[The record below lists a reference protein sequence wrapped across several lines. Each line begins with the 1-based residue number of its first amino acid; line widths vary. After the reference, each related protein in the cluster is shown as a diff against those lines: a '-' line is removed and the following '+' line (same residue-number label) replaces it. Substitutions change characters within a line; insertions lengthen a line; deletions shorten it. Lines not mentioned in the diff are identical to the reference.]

1 MKKISWIVLV
11 CFFIAACKKEKVQ
24 MNEENFFLIGE
35 SYKVTAY
42 YYRSWPRPDPI
53 EVPLKFTIDKNF
65 QIEIKD
71 QDNTILAKGKIKKL
85 HLLKKHPTHVVNLD
99 KEPNNRY
106 NLTNH
111 YFEYYIEIKSL
122 KSKSSLGK
130 ELIEKLNYIS
140 YQIVPIKK
148 IIDPF
153 TAKFEIIGYEYVLK
167 FNSNIDLLQN
177 KNNSIIYGIC
187 YK

>member
-11 CFFIAACKKEKVQ
+11 CFLITACKKEKVQ

-35 SYKVTAY
+35 SYKVTVDY
-42 YYRSWPRPDPI
+42 YPSRPKHDPF
-53 EVPLKFTIDKNF
+53 EGPLKFTIDKNF

-85 HLLKKHPTHVVNLD
+85 HLLRKGPTHIVNLD

-111 YFEYYIEIKSL
+111 YFEYYIEINSL
-122 KSKSSLGK
+122 KFKRK
-130 ELIEKLNYIS
+130 ELIEKIKYIG
-140 YQIVPIKK
+140 YEIVPKK
-148 IIDPF
+148 IKDPF
-153 TAKFEIIGYEYVLK
+153 TGKYEIIGYEYELK
-167 FNSNIDLLQN
+167 FKSKIDKDN
-177 KNNSIIYGIC
+177 YVVFVIF

>member
-11 CFFIAACKKEKVQ
+11 CFLITACKKEKVQ

-35 SYKVTAY
+35 SYKVTVY
-42 YYRSWPRPDPI
+42 YYPSRPKHDLF
-53 EVPLKFTIDKNF
+53 EGPLKFTIDKNF

-85 HLLKKHPTHVVNLD
+85 HLLRKGPTHIVNLD

-140 YQIVPIKK
+140 YNIVPIEK

-153 TAKFEIIGYEYVLK
+153 AGKYEIIGYEYVLK
-167 FNSNIDLLQN
+167 FNSNIDLFQN
-177 KNNSIIYGIC
+177 KNNDVIYGIL